1 MTYRLITILVVLL
14 LACTSCMEPDNLAEK
29 KAVLAEQSHGD
40 ILVGAAAPWS
50 TLDGLLWGGMEMAM
64 DEINDA
70 GGILGRRIRLVR
82 RDDEGKVEKGIQIAQ
97 KFADNP
103 NIVAVIG
110 HYQSFVTIPAS
121 VIYQYYGI
129 LLLSTVVT
137 DPKLT
142 REGFSLVFRTVP
154 DDNAFCAKLNTLSA
168 RKGVNQFLLYHDST
182 ESGRS
187 LADAF
192 EIANEQAGI
201 TILDQQSYNRYT
213 TVRDFKRVLT
223 LWKQSYSF
231 EAIFVAGGLPMA
243 GSFIKTARNMGVNQP
258 ILGGLVLDDKKLL
271 PILGDTVTDV
281 FVPTTFD
288 PNSQESQ
295 VRKFVKDFK
304 KRYGKI
310 PLTLAAQG
318 YDTVYAL
325 AEAIKRAGSTSPPA
339 MAKALLL
346 GSGFQGLTGRVYFDA
361 RGRRLGTN
369 IGIKEVKDGQF
380 VYLQTKDK

>member
-1 MTYRLITILVVLL
+1 MIYRLITILVVLL
-14 LACTSCMEPDNLAEK
+14 LACTSCMERDNLAEK
-29 KAVLAEQSHGD
+29 RAVLAKQSHGD
-40 ILVGAAAPWS
+40 ILVGAVAPWS
-50 TLDGLLWGGMEMAM
+50 KIDSLLWAGLELAM

-70 GGILGRRIRLVR
+70 GGILGRRIRVVK
-82 RDDEGKVEKGIQIAQ
+82 RDDEGKLKKGIQIAQ
-97 KFADNP
+97 EFADNP

-110 HYQSFVTIPAS
+110 HYQPFVTIPAS

-154 DDNAFCAKLNTLSA
+154 DDNAFCARLNTLSA
-168 RKGVNQFLLYHDST
+168 RKGLNQFLLYHDST
-182 ESGRS
+182 VTGRS

-192 EIANEQAGI
+192 EIATEQAGI

-213 TVRDFKRVLT
+213 TVRDFKRILT

-231 EAIFVAGGLPMA
+231 EAIFVAGGLPKA
-243 GSFIKTARNMGVNQP
+243 GLFIKTARNMGVNQP

-271 PILGDTVTDV
+271 PILGNKVSDV

-288 PNSQESQ
+288 PDSQKSQ
-295 VRKFVKDFK
+295 VQKFVKDFK
-304 KRYGKI
+304 KRYGRI

-318 YDTVYAL
+318 YDTVHAL
-325 AEAIKRAGSTSPPA
+325 AEAIKQAGSTSPPA
-339 MAKALLL
+339 MAKALLS
-346 GSGFQGLTGRVYFDA
+346 GKGFQGLTGPVYFDA
-361 RGRRLGTN
+361 QGKRLATN
-369 IGIKEVKDGQF
+369 IGIKEVKNGQF
-380 VYLQTKDK
+380 VHLHTKDK

>member
-14 LACTSCMEPDNLAEK
+14 LACTSCIEPDNLTEK
-29 KAVLAEQSHGD
+29 RAALAEQSHGD

-97 KFADNP
+97 EFADNL

-154 DDNAFCAKLNTLSA
+154 DDNAFCAKLNALST

-213 TVRDFKRVLT
+213 TIRDFKRVLT
-223 LWKQSYSF
+223 LWKQNYSF

-258 ILGGLVLDDKKLL
+258 ILGGS
-271 PILGDTVTDV
+271 
-281 FVPTTFD
+281 F
-288 PNSQESQ
+288 
-295 VRKFVKDFK
+295 
-304 KRYGKI
+304 
-310 PLTLAAQG
+310 
-318 YDTVYAL
+318 
-325 AEAIKRAGSTSPPA
+325 
-339 MAKALLL
+339 
-346 GSGFQGLTGRVYFDA
+346 
-361 RGRRLGTN
+361 
-369 IGIKEVKDGQF
+369 
-380 VYLQTKDK
+380 